1 MNQLTR
7 RGLIVAGSVAAGAAV
22 THAVD
27 ARGSGRHAQPHV
39 AITWDGPWSTVFSRG
54 LPLFRKHEM
63 VSTVYAVTEW
73 VGETK
78 PTVSWDRYC
87 TWGELEQL
95 AEAGWEVSNHT
106 RTHPH
111 SMGRYTEA
119 QARPEVLGAKQDL
132 VARGFATPGFAYPY
146 SSPGPGV
153 RAVVEEQH
161 AYARAGQQMGDA
173 VGDITST
180 EQLYTLPTQ
189 IMPVVGPD
197 KLVAHTQSVC
207 YDRGMSLIWLCHL
220 VGPPLR
226 TLSIEPDPLER
237 YLAWLAGEQSAGR
250 LMVSTAWD
258 LVRAALLQD

>member
-1 MNQLTR
+1 M
-7 RGLIVAGSVAAGAAV
+7 
-22 THAVD
+22 
-27 ARGSGRHAQPHV
+27 
-39 AITWDGPWSTVFSRG
+39 
-54 LPLFRKHEM
+54 
-63 VSTVYAVTEW
+63 
-73 VGETK
+73 
-78 PTVSWDRYC
+78 
-87 TWGELEQL
+87 
-95 AEAGWEVSNHT
+95 
-106 RTHPH
+106 
-111 SMGRYTEA
+111 
-119 QARPEVLGAKQDL
+119 LGAKQDL

-161 AYARAGQQMGDA
+161 AYARAGQQLGDA
-173 VGDITST
+173 VGNITST

-226 TLSIEPDPLER
+226 TLSIGPDPLDR
-237 YLAWLAGEQSAGR
+237 YLAWLASEQNAGR

-258 LVRAALLQD
+258 LVRSSLLSP